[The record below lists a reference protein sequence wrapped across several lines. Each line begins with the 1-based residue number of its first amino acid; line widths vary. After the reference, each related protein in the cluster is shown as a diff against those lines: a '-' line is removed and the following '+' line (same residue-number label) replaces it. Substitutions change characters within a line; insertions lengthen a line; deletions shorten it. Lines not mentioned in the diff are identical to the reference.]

1 MPIISEVS
9 PQDTKDLESLKKT
22 NEQGERTAAETA
34 ERYLRHITALL
45 ESVGIKNAVVSFLH
59 SKDHLVQGEEH
70 IVRGATRVPLL
81 ITTEAGKFI
90 FKRYDQYDPQAE
102 KEMITLLQD
111 SLAPKTLV
119 MGKTLLIE
127 EYLDPAT
134 YIPLPEVFH
143 ENEEETFHLIAQT
156 FADLAKKKVHFS
168 HQHYFDELRCQK
180 DTGMVKATDLG
191 SCRHFYK
198 KGEGETFDSYVNM
211 LNEKTKEESLEEI
224 LNVFPFMRNLELG
237 EPEKYHQ
244 MREAFFDF
252 SEKVDAETFINIVFV
267 LSTAVSGL
275 KRFYENDREKHPD
288 PWKDASLDFDK
299 IYQPFFKE
307 YQDTSSAL

>member
-9 PQDTKDLESLKKT
+9 PQDTQDLESLKKT
-22 NEQGERTAAETA
+22 NEQGERTAAETV

-45 ESVGIKNAVVSFLH
+45 ESVGIKDAVVSFLH
-59 SKDHLVQGEEH
+59 SKEHLVEGEEH

-81 ITTEAGKFI
+81 ITTETGKYI

-111 SLAPKTLV
+111 SLAPKALV

-127 EYLDPAT
+127 EYLDPSV

-143 ENEEETFHLIAQT
+143 ENEEEALELIAQT
-156 FADLAKKKVHFS
+156 FANLAKKKIHFS

-180 DTGMVKATDLG
+180 ETHEIKATDLG
-191 SCRHFYK
+191 SCHRFYK
-198 KGEGETFDSYVNM
+198 KGEGETFNSFVNM
-211 LNEKTKEESLEEI
+211 LNEKKGEESLEEI
-224 LNVFPFMRNLELG
+224 LNIFPFIRNLELG
-237 EPEKYHQ
+237 EPEKHKQ
-244 MREAFFDF
+244 MQEAFLSF
-252 SEKVDAETFINIVFV
+252 SKTVDAETFMNIVFV
-267 LSTAVSGL
+267 LSTAVNGL
-275 KRFYENDREKHPD
+275 KRFYEKDLEKHPN
-288 PWKDASLDFDK
+288 PWQEASLNFDK

-307 YQDTSSAL
+307 YSQK